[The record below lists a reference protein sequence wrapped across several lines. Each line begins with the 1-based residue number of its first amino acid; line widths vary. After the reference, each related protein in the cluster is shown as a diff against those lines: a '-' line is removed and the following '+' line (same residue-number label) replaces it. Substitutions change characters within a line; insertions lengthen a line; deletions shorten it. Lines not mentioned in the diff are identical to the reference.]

1 MASFRQRNDT
11 WRAEISVN
19 GIRESAT
26 FDTKAQARAWASKR
40 EIQLRE
46 QSHGKL
52 PNHSFLEAIE
62 RYLNEVSIKK
72 KTHENEVKRMA
83 FFKSEYKKLCQKQL
97 SKVTIDDLV
106 QWRDHL

>member
-40 EIQLRE
+40 ETQLRE

-52 PNHSFLEAIE
+52 PDHSF
-62 RYLNEVSIKK
+62 
-72 KTHENEVKRMA
+72 
-83 FFKSEYKKLCQKQL
+83 
-97 SKVTIDDLV
+97 
-106 QWRDHL
+106 

>member
-40 EIQLRE
+40 ETQLRE

-52 PNHSFLEAIE
+52 PDHSFLEAIE

-72 KTHENEVKRMA
+72 KTHENEV
-83 FFKSEYKKLCQKQL
+83 
-97 SKVTIDDLV
+97 
-106 QWRDHL
+106 